1 MKVKQ
6 LIANPILAFILI
18 IWSLSATADVTN
30 FETATARII
39 SGTPVNSA
47 QPYTWM
53 VSLQSPVNGGFG
65 HYCGGTLI
73 AEYWVITAAHCVEN
87 TDMSNHRAV
96 IGAVDLTD
104 SGQGEAKQIDWYS
117 IHHDY
122 DSNNFYGDVAIIR
135 LKTSSAKT
143 PVTKITAIEMAAL
156 SQGEPLKLMGWGLTA
171 EGDVTSAS
179 NTLLETQVTFQ
190 SDSVCTNTH
199 GDPSINGE
207 LGKYW
212 SKLICAG
219 EDTADTD
226 GLVNDACQGDSGG
239 PLLVDDS
246 GVLKLAGI
254 VSWGI
259 GCGRASSYGGYS
271 EVAAYLAWIADRQDG
286 LSLVGS
292 DKIGFLGYGR
302 QKSEAYR
309 LINSGADAE
318 TIISQNII
326 SDPAD
331 VFQVT
336 QITNPISAGSELSF
350 NISAIGNYLG
360 EHNGLAL
367 FDTGGGDFGTR
378 LNSKVL
384 YDLETNV
391 LGVDWDFYSGTNE
404 NTEHSEP
411 WFEVSDSEKGQVL
424 RSGVIYNEE
433 RSVLLTYINGASS
446 GDLYLKFDS
455 RVDAEAGFDYLFVT
469 VNENETYVVT
479 QDTWHS
485 TIIALPYAVNRVQF
499 IYIKDEEKSE
509 GDDAAYLSNFRVCT
523 NLDDAQSNES
533 SCRQLASDNN
543 VDTSAAKLEASV
555 GVIGKGGNATFSE
568 TFVFKRSSGGA
579 NSLSM
584 LLIFLL
590 ILLRRKS
597 L

>member
-1 MKVKQ
+1 
-6 LIANPILAFILI
+6 
-18 IWSLSATADVTN
+18 
-30 FETATARII
+30 
-39 SGTPVNSA
+39 
-47 QPYTWM
+47 
-53 VSLQSPVNGGFG
+53 
-65 HYCGGTLI
+65 
-73 AEYWVITAAHCVEN
+73 
-87 TDMSNHRAV
+87 
-96 IGAVDLTD
+96 
-104 SGQGEAKQIDWYS
+104 
-117 IHHDY
+117 
-122 DSNNFYGDVAIIR
+122 
-135 LKTSSAKT
+135 
-143 PVTKITAIEMAAL
+143 
-156 SQGEPLKLMGWGLTA
+156 MGWGVTA

-199 GDPSINGE
+199 GDPNIKGQPGE
-207 LGKYW
+207 YW

-226 GLVNDACQGDSGG
+226 GLVNEACQGDSGG
-239 PLLVDDS
+239 PLLVDDG

-254 VSWGI
+254 VSWGK

-271 EVAAYLAWIADRQDG
+271 EVAAYLEWIEDRENG
-286 LSLVGS
+286 LTLVGS

-302 QKSEAYR
+302 QKSETYR
-309 LINSGADAE
+309 LINSGADDE
-318 TIISQNII
+318 TIITQDLI
-326 SDPAD
+326 SDPDDA
-331 VFQVT
+331 FQMS
-336 QITNPISAGSELSF
+336 QITNPIAAGAELSF
-350 NISAIGNYLG
+350 DINAIGNYLG

-384 YDLETNV
+384 YDLKTNV
-391 LGVDWDFYSGTNE
+391 LGVNWDFYSGTNE
-404 NTEHSEP
+404 DTEHAEP
-411 WFEVSDSEKGQVL
+411 WFEVNDSEKGPVL

-455 RVDAEAGFDYLFVT
+455 RVDAEAGFDYLLVT
-469 VNENETYVVT
+469 VNENEAYGITR
-479 QDTWHS
+479 DTWHS
-485 TIIALPYAVNRVQF
+485 TIITLPYAVNRVQF
-499 IYIKDEEKSE
+499 IYIKDEETSE

-523 NLDDAQSNES
+523 NRDDAVSNES

-568 TFVFKRSSGGA
+568 PFVFKRKSGGA
-579 NSLSM
+579 NSWSV

>member
-53 VSLQSPVNGGFG
+53 VSLQSPVNGFFG

-73 AEYWVITAAHCVEN
+73 APDWVITAAHCVEN

-104 SGQGEAKQIDWYS
+104 SGQGEAKQIDWFS

-143 PVTKITAIEMAAL
+143 PVTKITAVEMAAL

-212 SKLICAG
+212 PKLICAG
-219 EDTADTD
+219 EDTADID

-254 VSWGI
+254 VSWGK

-271 EVAAYLAWIADRQDG
+271 EVAQYLAWIEDRETG
-286 LSLVGS
+286 LSLVGP

-336 QITNPISAGSELSF
+336 QITNPISADSELSF

-433 RSVLLTYINGASS
+433 RSVLLTYINGPSS

-499 IYIKDEEKSE
+499 IYIKDEEESE

-523 NLDDAQSNES
+523 NLDDAESNES